1 MRSNKMRSPGAAFD
15 LRATMTQELNAAL
28 EELDA
33 GSGPKAMHRCRVRL
47 KRARAVGRVGRSV
60 APGLAAV
67 FNDSARTVMRQ
78 LGQARDLTALAD
90 TARTLA
96 VKARRK
102 NAPGLLHAADA
113 LETAR
118 LHLPER
124 DLETIRAGIRD
135 LIALAQ
141 VWPEPSARQICAG
154 AKRIAKRARRT
165 RRHGRGADQAR
176 LRHEWRKREKD
187 RLYAASL
194 LDGAWPGPRR
204 RKKSDSLG
212 RLLGMERDILLLME
226 RLEAEPSLAGGPEA
240 AGRARRALRKHGAR
254 LRKRAD
260 KLGDRLHAGGV

>member
-141 VWPEPSARQICAG
+141 VCPSPLRGRSAPGRNASPSARG
-154 AKRIAKRARRT
+154 ARVAMAAAPTKRGCGTSGASGRRT
-165 RRHGRGADQAR
+165 AFTLHPCWMAHGPARGDAR
-176 LRHEWRKREKD
+176 KAIRSGVCWEWS
-187 RLYAASL
+187 ATFCC
-194 LDGAWPGPRR
+194 
-204 RKKSDSLG
+204 
-212 RLLGMERDILLLME
+212 
-226 RLEAEPSLAGGPEA
+226 
-240 AGRARRALRKHGAR
+240 
-254 LRKRAD
+254 
-260 KLGDRLHAGGV
+260 